1 MILENSNLGET
12 STKVLSLNL
21 KYIPDLQDLNLGI
34 YIYIYNIYSIQ
45 LLWKRGC
52 KLSSRESKKYN
63 KVRGTGYL

>member
-34 YIYIYNIYSIQ
+34 YIYIYIYI
-45 LLWKRGC
+45 
-52 KLSSRESKKYN
+52 
-63 KVRGTGYL
+63 